1 MSTVLDAA
9 AEMKADDAVEVDLEK
24 LKFDD
29 AEEGKGCSSHP
40 RSFDTSTS
48 LLQVLSHLTSVDSLT
63 LMLILP
69 THSHTF
75 PPHAARALHSH

>member
-29 AEEGKGCSSHP
+29 AEEGKGCSSHHDP
-40 RSFDTSTS
+40 LTPPP
-48 LLQVLSHLTSVDSLT
+48 LSYKCSP
-63 LMLILP
+63 I
-69 THSHTF
+69 
-75 PPHAARALHSH
+75 

>member
-29 AEEGKGCSSHP
+29 AEEGKGRPSHP
-40 RSFDTSTS
+40 QTVDTSTS
-48 LLQVLSHLTSVDSLT
+48 LLQVLPRLAP
-63 LMLILP
+63 I
-69 THSHTF
+69 
-75 PPHAARALHSH
+75 